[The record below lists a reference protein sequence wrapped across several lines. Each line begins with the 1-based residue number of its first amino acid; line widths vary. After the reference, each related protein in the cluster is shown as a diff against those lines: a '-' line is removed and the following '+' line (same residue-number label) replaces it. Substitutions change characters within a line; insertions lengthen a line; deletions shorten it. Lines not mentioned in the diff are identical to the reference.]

1 MEQKKNSTY
10 SSTITSA
17 WKQAWTYPSFRIQ
30 SIITLL
36 AVSSFTIIFST
47 FFDFVESRQGS
58 FLNDFIL
65 DMLPAYNVSWIV
77 FFFLYSGIIFGIYYH
92 LRQPKIILI
101 IFQTYV
107 LVTLLRICTITL
119 IPLEP
124 PAGYIPLREPFVQL
138 FTSGGKIISKD
149 LFFSGHMSTIL
160 SLFYASRRKYVRTFL
175 LYCSLMVGTMV
186 LIQHVHYTIDV
197 IVAVPATYIIYIFCK
212 KFLGGHTL

>member
-10 SSTITSA
+10 SSTITST
-17 WKQAWTYPSFRIQ
+17 WKEAWTYPSFRIQ
-30 SIITLL
+30 SIITLV
-36 AVSSFTIIFST
+36 AVSSFTIIFSR

-65 DMLPAYNVSWIV
+65 TMLPAYNVSWIV

-107 LVTLLRICTITL
+107 LVTLLRICSITL

-160 SLFYASRRKYVRTFL
+160 SLFYSSRRKYVRTFL

-212 KFLGGHTL
+212 KYLGGKTY